1 MAQSTAQQTYSV
13 SPLLPLYSE
22 AEYPAPVLPVNLQP
36 STVFARGTVLGLI
49 ASSAND
55 VQTLTVTGTPTGG
68 TITVSFTDPITG
80 AATTFSLAFNSS
92 TASSQTAIRAAIGNS
107 DVAVTGG
114 TLPGSTNIFT
124 FSGRYAGLPVPP
136 MTVATNALTGGT
148 SPAASFAHTTTGRS
162 AGTYGAYTDGG
173 TTDPAVCL
181 LKYACAT
188 DSSGRDHLRHGRH
201 GRRGGPGGPDRPR
214 LLRRHLLHGRAD
226 RPRRGRRRQPRRRLP
241 RRQFHLGYVEILTY
255 L

>member
-188 DSSGRDHLRHGRH
+188 DSKGRVTFGTAATGGVEGQGALTAPAYFGGIFSTAELTGLDAAGAVNLGGVFLDGNSTSGTLK
-201 GRRGGPGGPDRPR
+201 
-214 LLRRHLLHGRAD
+214 
-226 RPRRGRRRQPRRRLP
+226 
-241 RRQFHLGYVEILTY
+241 F
-255 L
+255 